1 MLYDKKQ
8 VMQFLPHRDPFLF
21 IDGVKE
27 VIPAESM
34 KGRQGPF
41 KSSEIVGAKSIC
53 VFKVDQS
60 VKVLEGHFPGFPILP
75 GVVQIEMMAQ
85 AASFLT
91 VFCIEKP
98 IEQTKLDVQLLGV
111 ESAKFRKPV
120 LPPMELEIH
129 ATLIKVRGTIQIYD
143 CEIHSN
149 GELISQTTVMA
160 SLKISYHEARN

>member
-27 VIPAESM
+27 IIPAESM
-34 KGRQGPF
+34 KGQKGPF
-41 KSSEIVGAKSIC
+41 KASEIVGSKSIC
-53 VFKVDQS
+53 TFKVDQS

-91 VFCIEKP
+91 TFCLEKP
-98 IEQTKLDVQLLGV
+98 IEETKLDVQLLSV
-111 ESAKFRKPV
+111 ESAKFRKPI
-120 LPPMELEIH
+120 LPPMDLEIH
-129 ATLIKVRGTIQIYD
+129 STLMKVRGPMQMYN
-143 CEIHSN
+143 CEIFSN
-149 GELISQTTVMA
+149 GELISNCSVMA
-160 SLKISYHEARN
+160 SLKITYK